1 MAPSPPV
8 TDSNEK
14 PYLLHSSIRWLVNEN
29 NQDATDL
36 TQRHKQSVPGV
47 NRVFVAFFFFLK
59 AGFYLTYLFNMGSR
73 RKRANCS
80 FKCHPVQC
88 LS

>member
-14 PYLLHSSIRWLVNEN
+14 PCLLHSSIRWLVNEN

-47 NRVFVAFFFFLK
+47 NRVFVSFLTWVK
-59 AGFYLTYLFNMGSR
+59 RRVLFNV
-73 RKRANCS
+73 
-80 FKCHPVQC
+80 FI
-88 LS
+88 